1 MKWRLREF
9 KWFSWDTGGRT
20 GIWTKVCLSEMH
32 TSNGDTPSD
41 PIRLV
46 YVRFLLYSLIKFL
59 KSSLLF
65 IPVARNS
72 VYCSQNWCTDEKQ
85 AKFLAYCGSTPLDS
99 VFPLQSLN
107 IYVFSVYMICYFWC
121 WEHSSMDRRAHCF
134 HELFLPRFTELCW
147 QLKVVYI

>member
-20 GIWTKVCLSEMH
+20 GIWTQVCLSEMH

-99 VFPLQSLN
+99 VFLFNHWTYMYSAFIWYATSGAENTAAWTEELIVFMNFFFPDLLS
-107 IYVFSVYMICYFWC
+107 YV
-121 WEHSSMDRRAHCF
+121 DN
-134 HELFLPRFTELCW
+134 
-147 QLKVVYI
+147 